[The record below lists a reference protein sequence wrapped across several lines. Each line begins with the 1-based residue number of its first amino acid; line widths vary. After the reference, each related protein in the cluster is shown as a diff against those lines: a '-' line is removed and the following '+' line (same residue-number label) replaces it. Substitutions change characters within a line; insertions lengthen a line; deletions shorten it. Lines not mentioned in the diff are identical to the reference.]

1 MKEWSYM
8 AVYKPLQ
15 EIAYEYLRD
24 KIAAGGLEAGII
36 YSETKMA
43 KEIGVSRTPFKDAL
57 VRLSQDRYIDIIP
70 SRGFCLHVLSEK
82 DIINT
87 YQSRIAIEG
96 FCSLYLHLHR
106 SERNARSV
114 IRELE
119 SDMEDMKSAIEEG
132 RPYAEILGHDLAFH
146 SRIVRYS
153 DNNEMI
159 RLYESYNHQ
168 LFDIAMKTFER
179 SGRPVNALEE
189 HREIYRNIVSDEI
202 SSDTEVYRSVMRHVE
217 STRSIVLEVLEN
229 AGRSNT

>member
-1 MKEWSYM
+1 ME
-8 AVYKPLQ
+8 AYKPLQ

-24 KIAAGGLEAGII
+24 KITSGGLEAGKI

-43 KEIGVSRTPFKDAL
+43 REIGISRTPFKDAL

-87 YQSRIAIEG
+87 YQSRIAVEG
-96 FCSLYLHLHR
+96 FCSLYLHMHR
-106 SERNARSV
+106 NEQDARSV

-119 SDMEDMKSAIEEG
+119 NDMEDMKRSIEGG
-132 RPYAEILGHDLAFH
+132 RPYAEILGHDLIFH
-146 SRIVRYS
+146 SRIVRFS

-179 SGRPVNALEE
+179 SDRPLNALEE
-189 HREIYRNIVSDEI
+189 HREIYRNIVSDDI

-217 STRSIVLEVLEN
+217 NTRSVVLEVLAET
-229 AGRSNT
+229 GK